1 MSLIA
6 RKKTAAQVS
15 PLDAG
20 TYIAVCVGVID
31 IGEQKSELYNS
42 YAPQVVF
49 IFEIPSARVM
59 IDGEDRP
66 RWLSEIY
73 RVSLNEKSNLAKML
87 TSWRGKAFT
96 EEEADGFDLSS
107 MVGRACQLQVLTTA
121 RKDGTPTNRIA
132 GVFGLPKGFT
142 EPAPE
147 NPTILYQ
154 IEDGENDVFAS
165 LPEWIR
171 DKITRSVEWQR
182 AHNGTEK
189 LDIEDDEDVPTQAAP
204 SQSAGALSTV
214 CPF

>member
-6 RKKTAAQVS
+6 KKKTAAQVQ
-15 PLDAG
+15 PLEAG

-66 RWLSEIY
+66 RWVSEIY

-87 TSWRGKAFT
+87 ISWRGKAFT
-96 EEEADGFDLSS
+96 EEESDGFDLSA
-107 MVGRACQLQVLTTA
+107 MVGRACQLQILTAA

-142 EPAPE
+142 DPTPE
-147 NPTILYQ
+147 NPTLVYS
-154 IEDGENDVFAS
+154 IEDGENQTFEN
-165 LPEWIR
+165 LPEWVKE
-171 DKITRSVEWQR
+171 KIMRSVEWQR

-189 LDIEDDEDVPTQAAP
+189 IGFDDDEEAP
-204 SQSAGALSTV
+204 SQIPSPTSEAIE